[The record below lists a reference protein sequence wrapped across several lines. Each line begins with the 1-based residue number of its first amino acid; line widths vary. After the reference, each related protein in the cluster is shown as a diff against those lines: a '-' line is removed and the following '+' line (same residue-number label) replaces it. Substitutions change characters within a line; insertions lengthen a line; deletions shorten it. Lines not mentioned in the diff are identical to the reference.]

1 MRRYQAVL
9 IAVTAIVIA
18 AIAAYVLYG
27 GNKPGG
33 SGTTLVGGPFT
44 LVDQDGRT
52 RTEKDFADSHMLIYF
67 GYTFCPDVCPTALQ
81 VMSQAM
87 DRLDPAVAAK
97 IAPVFVTVDPARDT
111 VTQLKSYVGNFH
123 PRLVGL
129 TGSEAQIAAAAK
141 AYRVYYAKSKE
152 TANSAD
158 YLMDHSSVVFLM
170 GPDGR
175 YLTHFTHNAPPDRMA
190 EALTAYVHRK

>member
-1 MRRYQAVL
+1 MRRYQAAL
-9 IAVTAIVIA
+9 IAVTAVVIA

-33 SGTTLVGGPFT
+33 SGTALVGGPFT
-44 LVDQDGRT
+44 LVDQNGRT
-52 RTEKDFADSHMLIYF
+52 RTEKDFAGSYMLVYF

-87 DRLDPAVAAK
+87 DRLDPPVAAK
-97 IAPVFVTVDPARDT
+97 IVPVFVTVDPARDT
-111 VTQLKSYVGNFH
+111 ASQLKGYVGNFH

-129 TGSEAQIAAAAK
+129 TGTEEQVAAAAK

-152 TANSAD
+152 TAASSD

-170 GPDGR
+170 GPNGR
-175 YLTHFTHNAPPDRMA
+175 YLTHFTHNAPSDRMA
-190 EALTAYVHRK
+190 EALAGYVRGK

>member
-1 MRRYQAVL
+1 MRRYQAAL

-33 SGTTLVGGPFT
+33 TGTALVGGPFT
-44 LVDQDGRT
+44 LADQDGRT
-52 RTEKDFADSHMLIYF
+52 RTEKDFAGSFMLIYF

-97 IAPVFVTVDPARDT
+97 IVPVFITVDPARDT
-111 VTQLKSYVGNFH
+111 VSQLKSYVGNFH

-152 TANSAD
+152 TANSPD
-158 YLMDHSSVVFLM
+158 YLIDHSSVVFLM

-175 YLTHFTHNAPPDRMA
+175 YLSHFTHNAPPDRMA
-190 EALTAYVHRK
+190 EALTEYVRGR